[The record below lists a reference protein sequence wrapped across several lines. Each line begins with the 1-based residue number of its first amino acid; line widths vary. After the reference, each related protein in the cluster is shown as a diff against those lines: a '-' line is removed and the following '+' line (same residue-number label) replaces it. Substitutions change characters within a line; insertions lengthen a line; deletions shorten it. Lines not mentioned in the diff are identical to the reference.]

1 MKPVTVS
8 TTIDRDP
15 DDVYAFLDVIGNHER
30 FNDHLMTDWEYSGP
44 HTGLGAKATAVAK
57 MAGRRE
63 PVELEV
69 IETTVATTIVER
81 NVSHRGVRVA
91 TGTYRIA
98 PGPHGGSWVTFEYAW
113 QHSPRIERFAAPL
126 VRALMR
132 SALQRSMDRLAQEL
146 SADGDQD
153 RSAAG

>member
-1 MKPVTVS
+1 MGRAMQPVTVS
-8 TTIDRDP
+8 TTIERDP
-15 DDVYAFLDVIGNHER
+15 DQVYAFLDVMANHER

-44 HTGLGAKATAVAK
+44 PTGLGAKATAMAK

-91 TGTYRIA
+91 IGTYRIA
-98 PGPHGGSWVTFEYAW
+98 PESDGAAKVSFEYAW
-113 QHSPRIERFAAPL
+113 QHAPRIERLLAPL

-132 SALQRSMDRLAQEL
+132 SALQRSMDRLAEQL
-146 SADGDQD
+146 SEPDSG
-153 RSAAG
+153 

>member
-1 MKPVTVS
+1 MQPVTVS
-8 TTIDRDP
+8 TTIGRDP
-15 DDVYAFLDVIGNHER
+15 DQVYAFLDVMANHER

-44 HTGLGAKATAVAK
+44 PTGLGARATAMAK

-98 PGPHGGSWVTFEYAW
+98 PGSGGGAKVSFEYAW
-113 QHSPRIERFAAPL
+113 QHAPRIERLLAPL

-132 SALQRSMDRLAQEL
+132 SALQRSMDRLAEQL
-146 SADGDQD
+146 SEPDG
-153 RSAAG
+153 G

>member
-15 DDVYAFLDVIGNHER
+15 DRVYAFLDVIANHER
-30 FNDHLMTDWEYSGP
+30 FNDHRMTGWEYAGP
-44 HTGLGAKATAVAK
+44 PTGLGAKATAMAK

-63 PVELEV
+63 PVEMEV

-81 NVSHRGVRVA
+81 EVSHQGVRV
-91 TGTYRIA
+91 TIGTYRIA
-98 PGPHGGSWVTFEYAW
+98 PVDGGAARVTFEYSW
-113 QHSPRIERFAAPL
+113 QHAPRVERVLSPL

-132 SALQRSMDRLAQEL
+132 HALQRSMDRLGDEL
-146 SADGDQD
+146 SDHDGH
-153 RSAAG
+153 